1 MAANATNPERVVDK
15 VRECQ
20 FFLVQMAD
28 CEQDLDTDKFL
39 YCLSAFL
46 SAFRTISFRL
56 YGVAENRLGKD
67 AKNTREKT

>member
-15 VRECQ
+15 VR
-20 FFLVQMAD
+20 
-28 CEQDLDTDKFL
+28 EQDLDTDKFL